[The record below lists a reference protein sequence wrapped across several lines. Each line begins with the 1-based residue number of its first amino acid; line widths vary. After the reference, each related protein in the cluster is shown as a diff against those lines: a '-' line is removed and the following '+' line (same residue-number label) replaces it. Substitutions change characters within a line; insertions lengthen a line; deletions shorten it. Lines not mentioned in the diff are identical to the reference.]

1 MDWSFLDGITTEMIL
16 GWTWKFV
23 GALLI
28 FVIGRWV
35 VRAISGG
42 TGKTML
48 KRGLDVMLVSFLTAV
63 INIVLLTAVIISSV
77 SFLGIPI
84 APLVAVLG
92 GAALAVGLALQG
104 SLSNL
109 ASGVMLV
116 LFHPFRVGHYV
127 DAGGTSGTVTAV
139 KLFQTE
145 LTTPDNKQV
154 VIPNAQITSNVITN
168 YSEHETRRID
178 LVIGVSYDDDL
189 KVARDTIMDVLQKH
203 DKLLKEPEPV
213 VMPLD
218 LADSSVNL
226 AVRPWVNTA
235 DYWPVRGE
243 LLEQIKVAL
252 EDAGCS
258 IPYPQRDVHHFNV
271 AANDSAVS
279 GGD

>member
-1 MDWSFLDGITTEMIL
+1 MDWNIFDGITTEMML
-16 GWTWKFV
+16 GWAWKLV

-42 TGKTML
+42 FGKVML
-48 KRGLDVMLVSFLTAV
+48 KRGLDTMLVGFLVAV
-63 INIVLLTAVIISSV
+63 INIVLLTAVIISAV

-127 DAGGTSGTVTAV
+127 EAGGSSGTVTEV
-139 KLFQTE
+139 KLFQTV

-154 VIPNAQITSNVITN
+154 VIPNSQITSNVITN
-168 YSEHETRRID
+168 YSEHNTRRID

-189 KVARDTIMDVLQKH
+189 KVARDTIMGVLEKH
-203 DKLLKEPEPV
+203 ERLLKEPEPV
-213 VMPLD
+213 VMMLD
-218 LADSSVNL
+218 LADSSVNF
-226 AVRPWVNTA
+226 AVRPWVNA
-235 DYWPVRGE
+235 GDYWPVRGE
-243 LLEQIKVAL
+243 LLERIKTAL

-258 IPYPQRDVHHFNV
+258 IPYPQRDVHHFNM
-271 AANDSAVS
+271 AANDSAMT